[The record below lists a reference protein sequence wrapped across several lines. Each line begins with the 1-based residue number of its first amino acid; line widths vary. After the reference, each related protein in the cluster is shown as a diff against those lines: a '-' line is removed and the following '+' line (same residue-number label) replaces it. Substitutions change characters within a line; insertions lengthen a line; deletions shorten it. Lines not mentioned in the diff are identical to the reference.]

1 MFKRKKPSSATT
13 STNSVASPS
22 SAATSAVSKKQQF
35 NNVPEPKKKFP
46 PREFRKKKI
55 TKCLFQKNQSVAHP
69 QIHYYE
75 THDSAFCHVCV
86 QAYHRSCICDNNIE
100 PQQTSEGYS
109 NQKDATYK
117 GRGFKGH
124 KLSKGH
130 KEAIERNFILPT
142 CTEDVGETLS
152 SEQSARKS
160 VNRQALLKILSNVRL
175 WNGRRYSYEETKQ
188 VKSTLT
194 LINCTIYEQKTTLS

>member
-86 QAYHRSCICDNNIE
+86 QHTTEVAS
-100 PQQTSEGYS
+100 
-109 NQKDATYK
+109 ATTI
-117 GRGFKGH
+117 
-124 KLSKGH
+124 LSH
-130 KEAIERNFILPT
+130 
-142 CTEDVGETLS
+142 
-152 SEQSARKS
+152 
-160 VNRQALLKILSNVRL
+160 NRLLKDIATRKMRL
-175 WNGRRYSYEETKQ
+175 IREEVSRVTNCQRVTKKPSSAISFSQRAQKMQ
-188 VKSTLT
+188 VKHCQANSLQKNL
-194 LINCTIYEQKTTLS
+194 LIAKLY